1 MNPPL
6 MSRTVDIICPLMR
19 RQAIL
24 NRENRLNSIH
34 QRKGVRKKRKGQKDR
49 EKEKDGWTDV
59 LTSIPGLQ

>member
-19 RQAIL
+19 RHAIL